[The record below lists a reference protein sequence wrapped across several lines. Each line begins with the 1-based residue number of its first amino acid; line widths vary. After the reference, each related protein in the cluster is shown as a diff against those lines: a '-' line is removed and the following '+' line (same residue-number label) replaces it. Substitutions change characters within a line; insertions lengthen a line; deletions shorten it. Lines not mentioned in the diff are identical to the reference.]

1 MSNQAK
7 FPKYSNYLQKIWNIY
22 MLNKP
27 LENDNTKKESLCEQG
42 EIVISSYRFGRII
55 TQRKYP
61 SKIFQSVLQYN
72 LTFIH

>member
-27 LENDNTKKESLCEQG
+27 LENDNTKKESLCE
-42 EIVISSYRFGRII
+42 
-55 TQRKYP
+55 
-61 SKIFQSVLQYN
+61 
-72 LTFIH
+72 